1 MKSTKLLVLLAAL
14 ALVACNPKNNSSSVY
29 NAEDGSSQNV
39 ESQVSSEEQVIVSSL
54 NFEQSSGA
62 SSKEESSY
70 ITVSSSSEAKSS
82 STEKSSSSKE
92 QSSST
97 VISSSSQAQSSSA
110 AASSSE
116 ATSSEEDQTTYKIT
130 FVNPSCGSFS
140 KEVLNDRLA
149 EYINEEVGF
158 EFVTSIVSNDCQ
170 IGNGFPTAGNQI
182 LIIGASSTTGS
193 LKFNFSQN
201 VQAVSITAQTYHKP
215 YINQGVEYPNVDAN
229 SVLRITAG
237 TSRDI
242 DLKPVD
248 GQPVEKSFTEAIQ
261 SKTLTLS
268 TLNDSYGRVFI
279 KEITFIL

>member
-1 MKSTKLLVLLAAL
+1 MKSAKLLVLLASL

-29 NAEDGSSQNV
+29 NTEDDSFQNV
-39 ESQVSSEEQVIVSSL
+39 ESQVRSEEQVTVSSL
-54 NFEQSSGA
+54 SPDQSSVE
-62 SSKEESSY
+62 SSKEVSSSTT
-70 ITVSSSSEAKSS
+70 ISSSSEVQLSSAEASSSSEA
-82 STEKSSSSKE
+82 
-92 QSSST
+92 QSSSA
-97 VISSSSQAQSSSA
+97 VISSSSQTQSSST
-110 AASSSE
+110 AASYSE
-116 ATSSEEDQTTYKIT
+116 ATSSEEDQNTYKIT

-149 EYINEEVGF
+149 EYVNEEVGF

-170 IGNGFPTAGNQI
+170 IGNGFPTDGNKI

-193 LKFNFSQN
+193 LKFNFSQT

-215 YINQGVEYPNVDAN
+215 YTQGGVEYPNVDAN

-261 SKTLTLS
+261 SKTFTLS
-268 TLNDSYGRVFI
+268 TLNDSKGRVFI